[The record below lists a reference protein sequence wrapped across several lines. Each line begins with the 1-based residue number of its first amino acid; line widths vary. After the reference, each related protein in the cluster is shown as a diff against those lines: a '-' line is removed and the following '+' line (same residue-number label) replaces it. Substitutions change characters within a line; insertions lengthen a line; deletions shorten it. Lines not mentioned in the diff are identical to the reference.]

1 MKAGKETKPQYFASH
16 FNNNFHHSQIVLF
29 VLFSG
34 GKIHDNSLNRS
45 VEISE
50 IDARLNALQ
59 QYMKEN
65 MD

>member
-1 MKAGKETKPQYFASH
+1 LLSSP
-16 FNNNFHHSQIVLF
+16 V
-29 VLFSG
+29 G
-34 GKIHDNSLNRS
+34 GKTHDNSLNRS